1 MRSVWLYYKAMHT
14 TFEHLSLFLYQLV
27 FNFPYHSALHS
38 LFLLSVVVVVLLLVL
53 LTYNSEGT
61 ITEKAFGFQDLL
73 IIVKSLGGLK
83 LTLRDQM
90 FNLKGYWMKEQHPNP
105 LFRRCGFTSV
115 RVWVFHKIKNITLN
129 CLKLM
134 QWRIEIARNLA
145 AIFRTIKL
153 PTLNL
158 KTPPQTR
165 MRSHWKV
172 VLVMKISAN
181 WFLCI

>member
-14 TFEHLSLFLYQLV
+14 KFEHLSLFLYQLV

-38 LFLLSVVVVVLLLVL
+38 LFLLSVVIVVLLLVL

-61 ITEKAFGFQDLL
+61 ITKKAFGFQDLL

-115 RVWVFHKIKNITLN
+115 RVWVFHKIKNITLLPKTDEMKNWN
-129 CLKLM
+129 C
-134 QWRIEIARNLA
+134 
-145 AIFRTIKL
+145 
-153 PTLNL
+153 
-158 KTPPQTR
+158 
-165 MRSHWKV
+165 S
-172 VLVMKISAN
+172 
-181 WFLCI
+181 